1 MPLLISSA
9 RPPSFMHPKIN
20 VLGTEIEP
28 CSVDPLTGW
37 FRDGCCNTNQDDR
50 GLHVVCC
57 ILNEDFLQFA
67 LSQGNDLITPAPQ
80 HGFPG
85 LKPGDRWCV
94 CARTWLSAVEAGLA
108 CPISLEST
116 HEEAL
121 ALISIDILQAHAE

>member
-1 MPLLISSA
+1 MVLLIASDHSA
-9 RPPSFMHPKIN
+9 RFMHPKIN

-28 CSVDPLTGW
+28 CSVDPITGW
-37 FRDGCCNTNQDDR
+37 YRDGCCNTNQDDR

-57 ILNEDFLQFA
+57 ILTEDFLEFA
-67 LSQGNDLITPAPQ
+67 RSQGNDLITPAPQ

-85 LKPGDRWCV
+85 LKPGNRWCV
-94 CARTWLSAVEAGLA
+94 CAQTWLDSVDAGLA

-121 ALISIDILQAHAE
+121 SLISIDILQAHAE